1 MAFRFPR
8 PGKSKTHLLGG
19 SFAALLKNNLQAKS
33 KLLTRSALLTLML
46 SLSWQSH
53 ASVTPDAPLPTVK
66 VQDGGELVLKS
77 GDIEYSPWQSQQL
90 TGKVYVI
97 QHIAGRTSAKE
108 LNAPLIDRIKAA
120 ELPKDR
126 YQTVTVVNTDDAIW
140 GTGGIVKGKLE
151 SSKEEFPWSMMVLDE
166 EGIARSTWN
175 LTEESSAI
183 IVVDKENRVRWIKDG
198 PLSDQ
203 EQQDVMALIERLLQ

>member
-1 MAFRFPR
+1 MAFRFPCR
-8 PGKSKTHLLGG
+8 GKTKTNVLSGF
-19 SFAALLKNNLQAKS
+19 FAALS
-33 KLLTRSALLTLML
+33 KSALLALML
-46 SLSWQSH
+46 GLSWQSH

-66 VQDGGELVLKS
+66 VQDGGELVLKA
-77 GDIEYSPWQSQQL
+77 GDIEYRPWQSQQL

-97 QHIAGRTSAKE
+97 QHIAGRSSAKE

-151 SSKEEFPWSMMVLDE
+151 NSKEEFPWSMMVLDE
-166 EGIARSTWN
+166 EGVARSVWN
-175 LTEESSAI
+175 LQEESSAI
-183 IVVDKENRVRWIKDG
+183 IVVDGENRVRWMKDG
-198 PLSDQ
+198 ALNDQ
-203 EQQDVMALIERLLQ
+203 EQQEVMTLIQGLLQ

>member
-1 MAFRFPR
+1 MAPRTLFLKAVSENGVTQRCSRLFRYTLA
-8 PGKSKTHLLGG
+8 SLLMTL
-19 SFAALLKNNLQAKS
+19 SV
-33 KLLTRSALLTLML
+33 SA
-46 SLSWQSH
+46 H
-53 ASVTPDAPLPTVK
+53 ASVTTDATLPSVS
-66 VQDGGELVLKS
+66 VMEGGELVLQS
-77 GDIEYSPWQSQQL
+77 GDIHYTPWQSQQL

-151 SSKEEFPWSMMVLDE
+151 SSKEEFPWSMMVLDQ
-166 EGIARSTWN
+166 EGVARSVWD
-175 LTEESSAI
+175 LQEESSAI
-183 IVVDKENRVRWIKDG
+183 IVVDAENRVRWMKDG
-198 PLSDQ
+198 ALNDQ
-203 EQQDVMALIERLLQ
+203 EQQEVMDLIQTLLK

>member
-19 SFAALLKNNLQAKS
+19 YFAALSKSNLLS
-33 KLLTRSALLTLML
+33 KSALLTLML
-46 SLSWQSH
+46 SLSWQAH

-66 VQDGGELVLKS
+66 VQDGGELMLNS

-166 EGIARSTWN
+166 EGIVRSTWN

-183 IVVDKENRVRWIKDG
+183 IVVDKENRVRWMKDG

>member
-1 MAFRFPR
+1 MAPRTLLNPFSRSSVIQSCSRLFRYTLA
-8 PGKSKTHLLGG
+8 SLLMTL
-19 SFAALLKNNLQAKS
+19 SV
-33 KLLTRSALLTLML
+33 SA
-46 SLSWQSH
+46 H
-53 ASVTPDAPLPTVK
+53 ASVTTDATLPSVS
-66 VQDGGELVLKS
+66 VMEGGELVLQS
-77 GDIEYSPWQSQQL
+77 GDIHYTPWQSQQL
-90 TGKVYVI
+90 TGKVYVV

-166 EGIARSTWN
+166 EGVARSVWN
-175 LTEESSAI
+175 LKQESSTI
-183 IVVDKENRVRWIKDG
+183 MVVDAENRVRWMKDG
-198 PLSDQ
+198 ALNAQ
-203 EQQDVMALIERLLQ
+203 EQQEVMDLIQALLK